1 MYLFSNLAVFV
12 SLILAVAI
20 SRGLEGMA
28 YLIGQRTR
36 VTWNWVFITW
46 GVFFIVACAA
56 QWWDFIANWRLSS
69 SFSLYEFLFM
79 LASPIVLFFL
89 PAVLFHSFAQTG
101 PIDLWAHFEG
111 VRVWVYSL
119 ATVHVFLY
127 VVSSAILA
135 AKKGVPFSFVRI
147 TWTKRTVYAI
157 ASAFSR
163 PTCWLWIHLPT
174 CAPSSLAVKLSST
187 CALLRPGWSQS

>member
-1 MYLFSNLAVFV
+1 MMDFFSNLAVFV

-28 YLIGQRTR
+28 YLIGQRSR

-46 GVFFIVACAA
+46 GIFFVVACAT
-56 QWWDFIANWRLSS
+56 QWWDFIANWRLSP

-89 PAVLFHSFAQTG
+89 PAVLFHSFPQAG

-111 VRVWVYSL
+111 VRAWVYTL
-119 ATVHVFLY
+119 AAVHVSLY

-135 AKKGVPFSFVRI
+135 AKKGMPFFSEMPVAQLVATLAIAALLQAGAFVRRRPYDRSVVI
-147 TWTKRTVYAI
+147 VVVALFVILYA
-157 ASAFSR
+157 F
-163 PTCWLWIHLPT
+163 
-174 CAPSSLAVKLSST
+174 LA
-187 CALLRPGWSQS
+187 